1 VYNEYIYDL
10 LSRAPSRG
18 KRRSTCKL
26 AEDTNK
32 VRVHALR
39 ATLRCPDCDP
49 DPRLTT
55 AFGGPQDVFIR
66 GLKEVQVNNI
76 EEAFQVLTVGRR
88 NQKVAATTANMES
101 SRR

>member
-1 VYNEYIYDL
+1 MLRVNLMVSAGLQYTVFVSFAEVYNEYIYDL
-10 LSRAPSRG
+10 LERPPPRG

-32 VRVHALR
+32 
-39 ATLRCPDCDP
+39 
-49 DPRLTT
+49 
-55 AFGGPQDVFIR
+55 DVFIR
-66 GLKEVQVNNI
+66 GLKEVQVDNI

-88 NQKVAATTANMES
+88 NRKVAATVANVQS